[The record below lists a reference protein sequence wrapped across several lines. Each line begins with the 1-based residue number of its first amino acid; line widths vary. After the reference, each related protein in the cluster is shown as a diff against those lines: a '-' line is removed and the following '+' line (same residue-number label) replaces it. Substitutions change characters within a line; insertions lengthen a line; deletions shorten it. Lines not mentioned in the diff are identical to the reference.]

1 MYYAGLGSCAGVE
14 IMVSG
19 DELESDLIY
28 WDGVGTEHTCT
39 IPADA
44 DGRPDIIVSDV
55 FASTCVSLSSGLPSG
70 MGEFFGPVQ
79 TMTFAVPQVSTQV
92 AISGEAA
99 YSVYGFGADSQ
110 LEPWIDA
117 SYIFQRSPESGT
129 QAMLAAAIKVPSD
142 RWEGTATTGSD
153 DLLERLVNVPFA
165 AAERTLG
172 ILSAS
177 HAEANR
183 STLRTLA
190 YQDFGA
196 HCAILPNRTTK
207 SNEKENVR
215 NGSYPLWG
223 PLHLFTPVNEDGE
236 PLNAVMGALV
246 GYIIGTVAPPG
257 GLDLI
262 SLEAQERIIPQCA
275 MRVSRTSEMSALKP
289 YVPETPCGCAYE
301 EAANGTSTCKRCE
314 ATEQCS
320 GGHVCSY
327 GFCEKM

>member
-1 MYYAGLGSCAGVE
+1 MMKHPMRNILHVQLLALATSSVCYAEDCTNLDTNILVAGSTAIKPLVAELGKILATGTQGTSFRVYYAGLGSCAGVE

-129 QAMLAAAIKVPSD
+129 QAILY
-142 RWEGTATTGSD
+142 RECTTGLASQPHNNQTS
-153 DLLERLVNVPFA
+153 NVKEGA
-165 AAERTLG
+165 RISKTVILG
-172 ILSAS
+172 
-177 HAEANR
+177 
-183 STLRTLA
+183 
-190 YQDFGA
+190 
-196 HCAILPNRTTK
+196 
-207 SNEKENVR
+207 
-215 NGSYPLWG
+215 
-223 PLHLFTPVNEDGE
+223 DG
-236 PLNAVMGALV
+236 
-246 GYIIGTVAPPG
+246 
-257 GLDLI
+257 
-262 SLEAQERIIPQCA
+262 
-275 MRVSRTSEMSALKP
+275 
-289 YVPETPCGCAYE
+289 
-301 EAANGTSTCKRCE
+301 
-314 ATEQCS
+314 
-320 GGHVCSY
+320 
-327 GFCEKM
+327 